1 MKFELFK
8 KRSEQKNKHVL
19 NVSEQKK
26 VGRDFLMELVGR
38 NYFCRVFL
46 TYVGGMCVL
55 IGINMFLISLLQRL
69 RTREEMMEK
78 EEGGRQGNRGDHRGD
93 LGEERRGWYG
103 RVG

>member
-1 MKFELFK
+1 
-8 KRSEQKNKHVL
+8 
-19 NVSEQKK
+19 
-26 VGRDFLMELVGR
+26 MELVGR

-46 TYVGGMCVL
+46 IYVGGMCVL

-78 EEGGRQGNRGDHRGD
+78 EEGGRQGNRG
-93 LGEERRGWYG
+93 EEEISVRREEVG